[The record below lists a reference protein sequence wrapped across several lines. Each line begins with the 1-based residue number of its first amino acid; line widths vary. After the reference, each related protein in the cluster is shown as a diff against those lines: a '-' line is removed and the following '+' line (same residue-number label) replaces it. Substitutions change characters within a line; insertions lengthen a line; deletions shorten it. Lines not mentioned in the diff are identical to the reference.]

1 MTVNPAD
8 AVETMRS
15 YRIGELGKLLDM
27 SPRTI
32 RYYEEIGLLNTV
44 KRMEGGRRIYTD
56 DDLRRLRFIKKLK
69 LLGLTLSEMAELERI
84 YSIHRSNRKVLPRVV
99 ELLHRHSQEIDKRI
113 VELTKL
119 KHEITAYISR
129 IEEKLESA

>member
-1 MTVNPAD
+1 
-8 AVETMRS
+8 
-15 YRIGELGKLLDM
+15 
-27 SPRTI
+27 
-32 RYYEEIGLLNTV
+32 
-44 KRMEGGRRIYTD
+44 
-56 DDLRRLRFIKKLK
+56 
-69 LLGLTLSEMAELERI
+69 
-84 YSIHRSNRKVLPRVV
+84 VLPRVV